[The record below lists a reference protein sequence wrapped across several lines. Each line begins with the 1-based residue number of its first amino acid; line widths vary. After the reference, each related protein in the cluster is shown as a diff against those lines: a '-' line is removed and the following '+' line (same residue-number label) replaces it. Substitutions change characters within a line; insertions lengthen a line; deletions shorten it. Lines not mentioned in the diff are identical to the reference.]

1 MPFCNGMTTEMLDGM
16 IVMYHHALLVNDIR
30 SVNTMR
36 IAPEGFYEILLAFA
50 LALVFGVL
58 AAVYRCHWTAWLAAG
73 CAIAGL
79 FFCFFFRDPQRAI
92 LSDPNALLS
101 PADGTVVIIREVDE
115 PYIIK
120 GRARQ
125 VSIFMSPLNVHINRI
140 PIGGTIEYK
149 QYYPGKFL
157 PAFKDKASTDN
168 EQTQLGVVTDQGRV
182 LIKQIAG
189 TLARRVVCHAAVGD
203 HVTQGQRYGLIKLGS
218 RLDLF
223 FPLEW
228 VVTVQLKQ
236 RVQGGL
242 TKIARTK

>member
-1 MPFCNGMTTEMLDGM
+1 MT
-16 IVMYHHALLVNDIR
+16 
-30 SVNTMR
+30 SMR
-36 IAPEGFYEILLAFA
+36 IAPEGSYQILLSFA

-58 AAVYRCHWTAWLAAG
+58 ALIYRCQWTVLLSAA

-79 FFCFFFRDPQRAI
+79 FFCFFFRDPERAAPA
-92 LSDPNALLS
+92 DPNALLS

-115 PYIIK
+115 PFFIK

-140 PIGGTIEYK
+140 PLAGTVEYK

-168 EQTQLGVVTDQGRV
+168 EQTHLGIVSDQGKV
-182 LIKQIAG
+182 LVKQIAG
-189 TLARRVVCHAAVGD
+189 TLARRVVCHPAVGD
-203 HVTQGQRYGLIKLGS
+203 HVAQGQRYGLIKLGS

-223 FPLEW
+223 FPLAWE
-228 VVTVQLKQ
+228 VRVTLKDN
-236 RVQGGL
+236 VQGGL
-242 TKIARTK
+242 STIARIN